1 MRRNATKLFAL
12 LMTLCMLVGVL
23 PMQLLAAELTATQ
36 SDVTYVLAA
45 SDFQAGSSSSSNRH
59 EESAKIV
66 NSILTQV
73 KKDYA
78 EMDGFLFAGDYD
90 VAMYGGSTDSIY
102 SQTEQGKAALQ
113 KAVQGVYG
121 TFMDEI
127 YVQGNHDSNS
137 TAGTVCSPSG
147 ANDPDSGAY
156 GVFVIN
162 EKDYMWSTQKNEE
175 STVKAT
181 AANLK
186 AYLDA
191 KLEEN
196 YSKPIFVMSHLP
208 LHYSM
213 RTQKDSDGM
222 YANYIFDVLNNAG
235 LQGLNIIFLFGH
247 NHSHGWDDYL
257 GGSAIF
263 LTKDDKI
270 NIAQASQTEFKEET
284 LYFTYMNAGYVGYYG
299 TTYTSDVDKTLTMT
313 TFAISGDE
321 VEIRRYDANGLHNLK
336 SAGVYNVEY
345 PDSAYYKTNTS
356 VVTSPETVA
365 LVNLGGITNGGNPG
379 LPNVG
384 GTAGGSTVTT
394 SGGEWVKITDAV
406 EGQTKYIYEPVTSIT
421 AGDSYVILA
430 GSNTV
435 ALKNNNG
442 SFASVTSGLEIK
454 DSKLYSDTELD
465 LWKFTKKTISGTTY
479 YNVSNDSRYIRYSTS
494 SITIVG
500 IVLSREFELSS
511 TASDLICAPNGNTGS
526 GLFTINYNDSSRY
539 YFYCNSGSTWTIS
552 SADNPQNV
560 RLYKYST
567 TTETPPSSPAE
578 YAIAEGELA
587 YDLERGATNEA
598 ALAAVKNGISLYTAT
613 DDKGTDKNPL
623 ADSAATWTLDS
634 TFDGNTAG
642 EYAVTVTYGGKEL
655 AVAKVV
661 IPEPEITSL
670 ELNDLEGTVQRGASG
685 SANTG
690 ATLRVT
696 YDDGSSAD
704 IAITVDMLSDSSG
717 NTPSTESITV
727 FEALKVSYRGNVV
740 DGSFTLYVVGKLGN
754 NYPEYPDEGAVK
766 VNKTATGQQFTST
779 GVAKVELFASGIPTK
794 KGADVIVMLD
804 NSSSMYTYYVNGKRR
819 LEVLKESLENMLEQ
833 FQAEGEDGTKLDI
846 RIAVANFNGYYS
858 SGSKYYVES
867 TDHLAGGSVQGG
879 NDPTHNVYTGTGNL
893 DAGAF
898 VDVNTLSTTQFD
910 SISYHSGTN
919 YDYAFDAV
927 YQLGEAIT
935 AKNEEDGVTRD
946 LFVIFMSDGAPFQ
959 YNYFQARSGSDT
971 GTTAARYWNNW
982 LTGTVTEDMFDD
994 GARNDYYNPDGKHW
1008 MAEAIKGDTDTMY
1021 PVIRKDDDRDN
1032 WIEVNGLGAKMY
1044 SIGFC
1049 LAVDKE
1055 ITVDAMDTVI
1065 RNIASSS
1072 EYYYCADSADELDNA
1087 FTAITTDI
1095 LYAAQNARFVDTMGE
1110 HFTLQIATVTKGASG
1125 STLSNSIVPTIEVIS
1140 YDIYTRSDYENGTI
1154 KDVNL
1159 IGTRKG
1165 TKTVVEKVTFSED
1178 GTKAYSD
1185 QINGG
1190 ITDIYGTDG
1199 VIRAKYFYY
1208 NTNSTA
1214 VAIDGISIPTGTT
1227 AGGLTTG
1234 STDLLPGET
1243 FYWNLGTVKSAE
1255 LALSYYVY
1263 LDGSMDGSCPSGSYP
1278 TNTSAVL
1285 YYDNYLDNPCKK
1297 DTVSPV
1303 MPWGEA
1309 HVRYAFYLVN
1319 EKGETIV
1326 NQTSGATGSFANKI
1340 AVTNPVVAETMNLNT
1355 GNHLEATL
1363 LAKGILPAGYTLYD
1377 EGAKYTIHV
1386 SSDEGSYWKI
1396 ENTIAPQSTYVTGYN
1411 GNEFT
1416 NVTESSGGDRDYTRT
1431 TVWFAVVWT
1440 VGALDDTV
1448 VVDYGL
1454 PVNISVL
1461 GNDMFGEKGTLNA
1474 LGTTKPAGVY
1484 SATSNSSFTA
1494 QLDTENGKAV
1504 TVANNVKY
1512 QLTSMTC
1519 SSTDT
1524 FAYEVKYIGDD
1535 GVKYYYGEVNVV
1547 PASTVYFEESFVTY
1561 TDSTNKDS
1569 ELGKWTQV
1577 GVSDKQ
1583 TGASQ
1588 AEDRPGKFS
1597 TNDANNLYGY
1607 DATYSAFTEYSL
1619 GGAMKVTVDALTGSG
1634 KIAPKAS
1641 FTFTGTGFDII
1652 SLTNSDSGLITAS
1665 IFKKNSDGTRGDYV
1679 TGLSVCNYYGYT
1691 YSETDGWVAA
1701 PGEDCI
1707 WQVPVLKFE
1716 GLEYATYEVEI
1727 KVLYSENFDLTGDES
1742 YSFWLDAIRIYDPVD
1757 TDSDKI
1763 ANDAYKADGE
1773 LKPSYITLRDV
1784 LVNAGSLGELTSGD
1798 KTEPGVVFIDG
1809 KAATDDLEDYKNP
1822 GPNNETYLA
1831 YGQGVAFKL
1840 HSDTVPAA
1848 VHLGVKLAKGTT
1860 ASLNYTVTSFEG
1872 KLTTNKT
1879 REFATASDMFYDLGQ
1894 YLTWYEDTVNGG
1906 YTTGTIVLSNA
1917 TASDAVISITN
1928 IKYTF
1933 AETAAAA
1940 TLEAVIDSEVVS
1952 RGVSVMSMYAPIDNT
1967 DPFVPETLESYW
1979 AVGKT
1984 SVLTVKTSTDVTRV
1998 TVNGTELKNVLVPSV
2013 SFKNG
2018 RLRITCLK
2026 AWVYTARLDAGEHS
2040 FEITAYDENGKAS
2053 LPLDADVEITGIA
2066 K

>member
-45 SDFQAGSSSSSNRH
+45 SDFQAESGHSEGQTIVSN
-59 EESAKIV
+59 
-66 NSILTQV
+66 ILTQV

-90 VAMYGGSTDSIY
+90 YKMTVYGDS
-102 SQTEQGKAALQ
+102 SVKSDTEGGKAKLRQ
-113 KAVQGVYG
+113 TVQGVYG
-121 TFMDEI
+121 TSMDEV
-127 YVQGNHDSNS
+127 YVQGNHDNDSM
-137 TAGTVCSPSG
+137 AGSICSPSG

-181 AANLK
+181 AANLES
-186 AYLDA
+186 YLDA
-191 KLEEN
+191 KLEEG

-213 RTQKDSDGM
+213 RTRKDSDGM
-222 YANYIFDVLNNAG
+222 YANYIFDVLNDAG
-235 LQGLNIIFLFGH
+235 LKGLNIIFLFGH

-257 GGSAIF
+257 GGSSIF

-270 NIAQASQTEFKEET
+270 NIAQASRTDFKEET

-299 TTYTSDVDKTLTMT
+299 ETGSGVDSTLTMT
-313 TFAISGDE
+313 TFAISDDE
-321 VEIRRYDANGLHNLK
+321 VEIRRYDANGKHLLE
-336 SAGVYNVEY
+336 SAGAYGCGYGLKNSGDNYSEEY
-345 PDSAYYKTNTS
+345 DEKAKNYYPADTS
-356 VVTSPETVA
+356 TTASPATVA
-365 LVNLGGITNGGNPG
+365 LVKLGGITNGGNPG
-379 LPNVG
+379 LPDLG
-384 GTAGGSTVTT
+384 GSAGGSMVTT
-394 SGGEWVKITDAV
+394 TGNVWVTVKDKVT
-406 EGQTKYIYEPVTSIT
+406 QTKYVYEPVTSIN
-421 AGDSYVILA
+421 AGDSYVILS
-430 GSNTV
+430 GSETV

-442 SFASVTSGLEIK
+442 SFADVTSGLEIK

-465 LWKFTKKTISGTTY
+465 LWTFSGSSSGTVKNGNHYLRCSSSTFKLDSKSTSLSFSKTTY
-479 YNVSNDSRYIRYSTS
+479 NNSNEYRIAYKLSSRRTNYFGYKNSSWSNNNENDSTV
-494 SITIVG
+494 T
-500 IVLSREFELSS
+500 
-511 TASDLICAPNGNTGS
+511 
-526 GLFTINYNDSSRY
+526 
-539 YFYCNSGSTWTIS
+539 
-552 SADNPQNV
+552 V

-567 TTETPPSSPAE
+567 TETTILSPAE
-578 YAIAEGELA
+578 YAIAEGK
-587 YDLERGATNEA
+587 LEYTLTRGATGDDA
-598 ALAAVKNGISLYTAT
+598 IAAVKNGISVYSSTNEKAT
-613 DDKGTDKNPL
+613 KTPVPDSEVTFTL
-623 ADSAATWTLDS
+623 AENFNGDI
-634 TFDGNTAG
+634 AG
-642 EYAVTVTYGGKEL
+642 EYAVTVSYGGKTL

-661 IPEPEITSL
+661 IPERDISSVQL
-670 ELNDLEGTVQRGASG
+670 INLEGTVQRGAAAST
-685 SANTG
+685 STG
-690 ATLRVT
+690 AKLRVT
-696 YDDGSSAD
+696 YDDGGD
-704 IAITVDMLSDSSG
+704 PDYIAVTVDMLRNSNDDM
-717 NTPSTESITV
+717 PSTESIATLENLTV
-727 FEALKVSYRGNVV
+727 LYR
-740 DGSFTLYVVGKLGN
+740 DKKAEDSFTLYVVGKLGN
-754 NYPEYPDEGAVK
+754 NYPEYPNEGAVK

-779 GVAKVELFASGIPTK
+779 GVAKVELSASGIPTK

-804 NSSSMYTYYVNGKRR
+804 LSSSMYTNSVNGKRR
-819 LEVLKESLENMLEQ
+819 VEILEASLQNMIED
-833 FQAEGEDGTKLDI
+833 FKTPNEDGSIPDI
-846 RIAVANFNGYYS
+846 RIAVADFNRYYGS
-858 SGSKYYVES
+858 DSPYYIEEKDRVITSGADRHMES
-867 TDHLAGGSVQGG
+867 NG
-879 NDPTHNVYTGTGNL
+879 THENLIYTGTGDL
-893 DAGAF
+893 TAGAF
-898 VDVNTLSTTQFD
+898 VNIKDVNKTDFS
-910 SISYHSGTN
+910 SITGNTHSGTN
-919 YDYAFDAV
+919 YDYAFDTV

-935 AKNEEDGVTRD
+935 EQNEKDGATRD
-946 LFVIFMSDGAPFQ
+946 LFVVFMSDGAPFQ
-959 YNYFQARSGSDT
+959 YNYFSSHSSVSS
-971 GTTAARYWNNW
+971 WNNW
-982 LTGTVTEDMFDD
+982 LDGTMKEDMYGA
-994 GARNDYYNPDGKHW
+994 GARKDYYNTDGKHW

-1021 PVIRKDDDRDN
+1021 PVIRKNDDRDTDGNN

-1049 LAVDKE
+1049 LAIDDT
-1055 ITVDAMDTVI
+1055 ITLEAMDTVI

-1072 EYYYCADSADELDNA
+1072 EYYWRADDADALDTA

-1110 HFTLQIATVTKGASG
+1110 HFKLQTATVEKGASG
-1125 STLSNSIVPTIEVIS
+1125 NTLTDSIVPTIEVIS
-1140 YDIYTRSDYENGTI
+1140 YDIYTRSDYENCTI
-1154 KDVNL
+1154 SDVNL

-1165 TKTVVEKVTFSED
+1165 TFTVIERVTFDKD

-1190 ITDIYGTDG
+1190 VPDIYGTDG

-1227 AGGLTTG
+1227 AGNLTTG
-1234 STDLLPGET
+1234 STNLLPAET

-1263 LDGSMDGSCPSGSYP
+1263 LEGSMEGSCASGSYP
-1278 TNTSAVL
+1278 TNTAAVL
-1285 YYDNYLDNPCKK
+1285 YYDNYLENPCKK

-1319 EKGETIV
+1319 GEGEIIV
-1326 NQTSGATGSFANKI
+1326 NRTSGETGSFANRI
-1340 AVTNPVVAETMNLNT
+1340 AVTNPVVAETINLNS
-1355 GNHLEATL
+1355 GDHLEASL
-1363 LAKGILPAGYTLYD
+1363 LAKNYLPTGYTLYD
-1377 EGAKYTIHV
+1377 KDAKYTIHV
-1386 SSDEGSYWKI
+1386 SSDEGSYWEIDSKQ
-1396 ENTIAPQSTYVTGYN
+1396 TTQSTYVTGYN

-1416 NVTESSGGDRDYTRT
+1416 NAAESSGGERDYTHT

-1440 VGALDDTV
+1440 VGAIDDTV
-1448 VVDYGL
+1448 VVDFGL

-1461 GNDMFGEKGTLNA
+1461 DNDMFGDNGKLNA
-1474 LGTTKPAGVY
+1474 LGKSKPDGEY
-1484 SATSNSSFTA
+1484 SATSNTTFKP
-1494 QLDTENGKAV
+1494 QLETKNGMAV
-1504 TVANNVKY
+1504 IAGSNVKY

-1519 SSTDT
+1519 ASTDT
-1524 FAYEVKYIGDD
+1524 FAYEVAYTGDNS
-1535 GVKYYYGEVNVV
+1535 VKQYYYGEVNVV

-1561 TDSTNKDS
+1561 TDSTNTDS

-1577 GVSDKQ
+1577 GVADTQ

-1588 AEDRPGKFS
+1588 DEDRPGKFS
-1597 TNDANNLYGY
+1597 INDANNLYGY

-1619 GGAMKVTVDALTGSG
+1619 GGAMKVTVDANTGSG
-1634 KIAPKAS
+1634 KNAPKAS

-1665 IFKKNSDGTRGDYV
+1665 VYKKNSDGTRTYK

-1691 YSETDGWVAA
+1691 YDETNGWVAT

-1707 WQVPVLKFE
+1707 WQVPVLKFD

-1727 KVLYSENFDLTGDES
+1727 KVLYSETFDLTGDHS

-1757 TDSDKI
+1757 TDSDETAK
-1763 ANDAYKADGE
+1763 DAYIADGE
-1773 LKPSYITLRDV
+1773 LAPSYITLRDV
-1784 LVNAGSLGELTSGD
+1784 LVNAGSLGEITSGD
-1798 KTEPGVVFIDG
+1798 ETKPGVVFIDG
-1809 KAATDDLEDYKNP
+1809 KAATDKIDDYKNP

-1840 HSDTVPAA
+1840 HSTTVPAS
-1848 VHLGVKLAKGTT
+1848 VHLGVKLAKGTK
-1860 ASLNYTVTSFEG
+1860 ASVNYTVAGSDG

-1894 YLTWYEDTVNGG
+1894 YLTWYEDPDNGG

-1917 TASDAVISITN
+1917 TDSDAVISVTN

-1933 AETAAAA
+1933 AETETAA
-1940 TLEAVIDSEVVS
+1940 TLEAVINSEVVS
-1952 RGVSVMSMYAPIDNT
+1952 RAVSVMSMYAPVDNT
-1967 DPFVPETLESYW
+1967 DPFVPETLESFW

-1984 SVLTVKTSTDVTRV
+1984 SVLTVKTSTDVARV
-1998 TVNGTELKNVLVPSV
+1998 TVNGTELKSVLVPSV

-2018 RLRITCLK
+2018 RLRITCLR
-2026 AWVYTARLDAGEHS
+2026 AWIYTARLDADEHS

-2053 LPLDADVEITGIA
+2053 LPIDADVEIAGFA